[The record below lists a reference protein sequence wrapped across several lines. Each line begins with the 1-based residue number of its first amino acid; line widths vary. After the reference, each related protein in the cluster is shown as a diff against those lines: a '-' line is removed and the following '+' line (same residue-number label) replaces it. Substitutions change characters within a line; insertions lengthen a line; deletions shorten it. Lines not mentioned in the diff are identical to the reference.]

1 MTLVMYTT
9 LRVGSRRS
17 TIAVVFSVLL
27 ALHKVPTVFIQF
39 HVVCSTIRS
48 GGDLHFLP

>member
-1 MTLVMYTT
+1 MTLLMYTT
-9 LRVGSRRS
+9 LRVGSRS

-27 ALHKVPTVFIQF
+27 ALHKVFIQF